1 MNNQKVDFIFFNMF
15 FYNYLMNVIMYLI
28 IKLWKKNFNTL
39 KS

>member
-15 FYNYLMNVIMYLI
+15 FYNYLMNVIMKLI